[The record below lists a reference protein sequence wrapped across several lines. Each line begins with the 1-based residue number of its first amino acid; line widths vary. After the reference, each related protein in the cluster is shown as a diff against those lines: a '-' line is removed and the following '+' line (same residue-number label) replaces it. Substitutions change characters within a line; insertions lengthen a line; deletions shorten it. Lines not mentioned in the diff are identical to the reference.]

1 MISMLAGQ
9 LAHERQNALL
19 AEAAQARRVRQAE
32 AAGHRRSRL
41 PFPRSRSRR
50 VPAYPVDHV
59 PTVDAGT
66 PERPV
71 PA

>member
-50 VPAYPVDHV
+50 VPAYPVDQV

>member
-32 AAGHRRSRL
+32 AAGRRRRRL
-41 PFPRSRSRR
+41 ALPRSRSRR
-50 VPAYPVDHV
+50 VPAY
-59 PTVDAGT
+59 TVDRAPT
-66 PERPV
+66 LNACAPERPV
-71 PA
+71 SA

>member
-19 AEAAQARRVRQAE
+19 AEATQARLARQAE
-32 AAGHRRSRL
+32 AAGRRRRGFAL
-41 PFPRSRSRR
+41 PRSRSKR
-50 VPAYPVDHV
+50 VPAYTVDHAA
-59 PTVDAGT
+59 PLDAGT